1 MTTNQVYLFFI
12 FIMNCIIIGILFD
25 FFRILR
31 ISFKTGDLVTYL
43 EDFLFWVLT
52 GFIILYSIFIFN
64 NGEIRLYLFLGIAIG
79 ILSYMMFAS
88 KYVIKVNVAII
99 IFLKKTINIVFG
111 ILIIPFKMVD
121 KFLKKLFLKPISFII
136 INVRKSFT
144 NFLKDKIEMTKNHK
158 KTKIM

>member
-1 MTTNQVYLFFI
+1 MEQLAKLWHRIKHNSLYLIFGFYSFFAGLVLLTHRRP
-12 FIMNCIIIGILFD
+12 FYYPPQFKSIMN
-25 FFRILR
+25 
-31 ISFKTGDLVTYL
+31 SP
-43 EDFLFWVLT
+43 
-52 GFIILYSIFIFN
+52 
-64 NGEIRLYLFLGIAIG
+64 
-79 ILSYMMFAS
+79 
-88 KYVIKVNVAII
+88 VIDGA
-99 IFLKKTINIVFG
+99 FIVFG